1 MASYTIVQISDKLKQ
16 DIMSN
21 LIEPGYKLDIE
32 KNLKLKKKYA
42 NAGLLFESMSKIFI
56 GVSSITSFSAGIY
69 KYQILAFLAGAGSVL
84 SLMFLQFSSYSFRE
98 SKLISDELNKILRKL
113 NMDTMPDPLG
123 SSENAPQDHQQQNNP
138 VATSPPEA

>member
-1 MASYTIVQISDKLKQ
+1 MASYTVIQISDKLKQ

-42 NAGLLFESMSKIFI
+42 NAGLLFESLSKIFI

-69 KYQILAFLAGAGSVL
+69 KYQILA
-84 SLMFLQFSSYSFRE
+84 
-98 SKLISDELNKILRKL
+98 LISFFCY
-113 NMDTMPDPLG
+113 
-123 SSENAPQDHQQQNNP
+123 
-138 VATSPPEA
+138 

>member
-123 SSENAPQDHQQQNNP
+123 SSENAPQDHQQNNP

>member
-16 DIMSN
+16 DIMVN

-123 SSENAPQDHQQQNNP
+123 SSENAPQDHQQNNQ
-138 VATSPPEA
+138 VSTTSPPEA